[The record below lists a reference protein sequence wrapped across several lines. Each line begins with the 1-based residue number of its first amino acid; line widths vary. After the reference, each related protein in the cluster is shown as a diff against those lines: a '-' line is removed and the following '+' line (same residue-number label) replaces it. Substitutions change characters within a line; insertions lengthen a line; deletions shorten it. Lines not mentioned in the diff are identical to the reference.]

1 MTDAG
6 AKVVQYHTLRCVI
19 SAREIKVGMSAS
31 EQAVSGEELLIVGN
45 GLFQK
50 PHCLTQMLR
59 GAGIKCERFIK
70 RLCPQV
76 TVIGDKIRGRWL
88 LNRSFLGGGKFC
100 LKLICNRLSNVA
112 LNCKYVIEWAVIPL
126 RPHMPVASG
135 IDQLGS
141 DPNAVAGRLDAAFN
155 YVCHPKFVCNLTQI
169 PLHTGLVLHYR
180 GATDHLQIRDLG
192 KIGED
197 LILDGIGEESV
208 VRISA
213 QTFKRQNCDA
223 FLRQV

>member
-1 MTDAG
+1 
-6 AKVVQYHTLRCVI
+6 
-19 SAREIKVGMSAS
+19 
-31 EQAVSGEELLIVGN
+31 
-45 GLFQK
+45 
-50 PHCLTQMLR
+50 
-59 GAGIKCERFIK
+59 
-70 RLCPQV
+70 
-76 TVIGDKIRGRWL
+76 
-88 LNRSFLGGGKFC
+88 
-100 LKLICNRLSNVA
+100 
-112 LNCKYVIEWAVIPL
+112 
-126 RPHMPVASG
+126 MPVASG

-213 QTFKRQNCDA
+213 QTFKRQNGDA